1 MSITNKLLRYIITP
15 LLTLM
20 MLGIVVVAGIYFYYA
35 PQTPSVTELK
45 NTQLQLPLRVYS
57 KDDQLIAEFGQ
68 HSRRPVKIEQVPANL
83 RNAFIAIEDARFY
96 QHKGVDYRGIA
107 RAVVTALKS
116 GKVSQG
122 ASTITMQVARNFYL
136 TNERSLDRKLREALL
151 AMKIEEELSKEAILE
166 LYFNKI
172 FLGKRAYGVGSAAEI
187 YYGTKVEGL
196 TLAQSAMIAG
206 LPKAP
211 SRYNPIINPKR
222 AKKRRDYIL
231 KRMLKLNYISSDDYQ
246 LALSEKLSAKVHHV
260 ETQTYA
266 PYMAE
271 MARTDAI
278 KRFGEAN
285 IYKLGLK
292 IYTTLDSQAQHNAIT
307 IVRKH
312 LIKYTKRHG
321 YRGAEDQI
329 DLTKFSST
337 QDQQKKLK
345 TYKVFAALY
354 PALVT
359 NTSAKKATLQ
369 VLNQKDPI
377 QLQLNQMKWARA
389 YISEN
394 RRGAKPKKVSDVL
407 KVGDIVRLSK
417 NAKAQWQLS
426 QLPKVTGALVAMNP
440 VDGAIESIVGGFDF
454 RYSKFNRAIQAKRQP
469 GSSFKPFVYAA
480 ALAKGYSPAT
490 TVDDSPLDLPG
501 STWKPQN
508 YGHNFNGPTR
518 LRVALEKS
526 KNLPSIRLLQQIGL
540 EHTIEYAKQFGF
552 KKTALPQ
559 DLTLALGTGS
569 VTPLQMA
576 TAYSSFANGGYKI
589 NSHFIRKIEDRK
601 GNIIFQADPE
611 TACKSCDLTLNS
623 NNKNK
628 DKKGNTI
635 NHPAKRI
642 MAPHVHYQISSML
655 QSVAQAG
662 TGARSNALGRQDL
675 AGKTGTTDDQK
686 DAWFCGYGT
695 GKVTVVWV
703 GFDRIKPLGK
713 RETAAQAALPIWVD
727 YMKTALKGVKQKRL
741 KPPRGMISVELDA
754 ESGMPPNEYTIE
766 TVNELLV
773 QSQIPTE
780 QDVFEYME
788 AHRQEYAERELEL
801 QLMDT
806 QRAGNMRQQD
816 RLRREAIQ
824 RENNERRRAVA
835 RQRELDRRAGRPLT
849 PWPAPVQ
856 QQRTQHQPA
865 RQALP
870 SQRAPQQR
878 NNNENRV
885 KQNQHP
891 AQPVRRLER
900 VEIPEQLF

>member
-1 MSITNKLLRYIITP
+1 MSIANKLLRYIITP
-15 LLTLM
+15 LLTLTL
-20 MLGIVVVAGIYFYYA
+20 LGIVVVAAIYFYYA
-35 PQTPSVTELK
+35 PQTPSVNELK

-68 HSRRPVKIEQVPANL
+68 FRRRPVTFEAVPKNL

-107 RAVVTALKS
+107 RAVVSALKS
-116 GKVSQG
+116 GRVKQG

-136 TNERSLDRKLREALL
+136 SNERSLDRKLREALL
-151 AMKIEEELSKEAILE
+151 AMKIEGELSKEEILE
-166 LYFNKI
+166 LYLNKI

-187 YYGTKVEGL
+187 YYGKKVAEL

-222 AKKRRDYIL
+222 AKQRRDYIL
-231 KRMLKLNYISSDDYQ
+231 KRMFELNYITENDYQ
-246 LALSEKLSAKVHHV
+246 LALAEKLSAKVHHV

-271 MARTDAI
+271 MARADAI

-292 IYTTLDSQAQHNAIT
+292 IYTTLDSDAQHNAIST
-307 IVRKH
+307 LRKH
-312 LIKYTKRHG
+312 LINYTKRHG

-329 DLTKFSST
+329 DLNELSSK

-345 TYKVFAALY
+345 TYKIFANLY

-359 NTSAKKATLQ
+359 NTGAKKATLQ
-369 VLNQKDPI
+369 VLDQKEPV
-377 QLQLNQMKWARA
+377 QLSLKQMTWARA
-389 YISEN
+389 HINEN
-394 RRGAKPKKVSDVL
+394 RRGAKPKKVNEVL
-407 KVGDIVRLSK
+407 NVGDIVRLDK
-417 NAKAQWQLS
+417 DKKGNWQLS
-426 QLPKVTGALVAMNP
+426 QLPKVTGALVSMNP
-440 VDGAIESIVGGFDF
+440 KNGAIESIAGGFDF

-490 TVDDSPLDLPG
+490 TIEDAPIEIPG
-501 STWKPQN
+501 STWKPKN
-508 YGHNFNGPTR
+508 YGHDYSGPTR
-518 LRVALEKS
+518 LRVALAKS

-540 EHTIEYAKQFGF
+540 GHTIEYAKQFGF
-552 KKTALPQ
+552 TNAALPK

-569 VTPLQMA
+569 ATPLQMA
-576 TAYSSFANGGYKI
+576 TAYSSFANGGYKV

-601 GNIIFQADPE
+601 GNVIFQADPE
-611 TACKSCDLTLNS
+611 TACKSCDLTLDS
-623 NNKNK
+623 KNKNK
-628 DKKGNTI
+628 DKQGNTI

-662 TGARSNALGRQDL
+662 TGARSNSLGRRDL

-695 GKVTVVWV
+695 GKVTIVWV
-703 GFDRIKPLGK
+703 GFDQIKPLGK
-713 RETAAQAALPIWVD
+713 RETAAQAALPIWID
-727 YMKTALKGVKQKRL
+727 YMKTALKDVKQKAL
-741 KPPRGMISVELDA
+741 KPPRGMINVELDA
-754 ESGMPPNEYTIE
+754 ETGMPPNAYTFE
-766 TVNELLV
+766 TVTELLV
-773 QSQIPTE
+773 HSQIPTE
-780 QDVFEYME
+780 QEVFEYME
-788 AHRQEYAERELEL
+788 AHKEAFAEKQRNL
-801 QLMDT
+801 QLMDA
-806 QRAGNMRQQD
+806 QKADDIRQQD
-816 RLRREAIQ
+816 RLRREAMQ
-824 RENNERRRAVA
+824 REANERRRAIA
-835 RQRELDRRAGRPLT
+835 RQREQDRRAGRPLT

-856 QQRTQHQPA
+856 QPA
-865 RQALP
+865 RQVP
-870 SQRAPQQR
+870 HSQRAPQRQR
-878 NNNENRV
+878 TQQHNNNRAR
-885 KQNQHP
+885 QYQRP
-891 AQPVRRLER
+891 APARRPER